1 MFCGSWLRNKE
12 QTKLPGAGNDAAQPD
27 RENAAFRGRRAQ
39 LRTGE
44 VVALDKSN
52 LSLATDTPI
61 KAREQDLIGRTP
73 FAERLAD
80 ILKSAAGPESLVI
93 GLYGPWGSGKTSVIN
108 LVENALSRK
117 DDDGK
122 AGVSVVRFEPWNYLT
137 SEQLLAQ
144 FLKEV
149 GSALDKD
156 VHGRRTLFGK
166 LFGKLC
172 GKRPEV
178 LNAFA
183 AYSEA
188 LLITAGAAASL
199 AGAPLAGVAVPAF
212 GKRLASRLRKSAE
225 RAGSVSSKKQRL
237 EEELLKFDGRVV
249 VIIDDIDRL
258 PNDQVRMVFQLVA
271 SLAKLPKINYLL
283 SFDEEVVTRALSE
296 VQNCDGAEYLEKVVQ
311 VPVHLPSI
319 SSGDLERV
327 LLKDINAIFKSFA
340 YRLEDLDDKRWNGVR
355 LTFLNNRF
363 FTIREVRRFTN
374 ALKAKL
380 SILPRF
386 CCFEDVVALA
396 VLELKVP
403 KLVDWIRVHKDLLC
417 GTIGSSLYMNNMDPK
432 DNLANLEE
440 LISRIV
446 PRSEAKW
453 AVEAVCRLFP
463 RVANKTGMSHCVSYS
478 RESLNAIWRAD
489 SFDQYFHSNMPDGI
503 DVHEVQDAL
512 NVSDGGVLLD
522 DLRRHAEA
530 GSMID
535 FVSAMR
541 ARVSTLEEGRAEIV
555 TKAYLLALG
564 LSKEKRYAP
573 LASTSADL
581 ELLRLIEL
589 LFKQLGPAKSDE
601 ILRAS
606 VDESKGRIVYPLV
619 PFLISQ
625 LNSLNDGGNGGCK
638 TLLPEGDIF
647 ELSDAVCARVGEDAA
662 ARNLFLDDECHY
674 ALILLK
680 ERKPNEFMAY
690 AKRIANADGAGCAS
704 FLSFGPKRYTLLGS
718 DEVTSFSFDKT
729 AVAKVVELAKVDGLL
744 AEARTDGSFFE
755 LPEDC
760 QLVAAAFCA
769 SNRDDDDRNEV
780 SAEEAGKLLA
790 HWRRNSRRA

>member
-1 MFCGSWLRNKE
+1 M
-12 QTKLPGAGNDAAQPD
+12 
-27 RENAAFRGRRAQ
+27 
-39 LRTGE
+39 
-44 VVALDKSN
+44 ALDNLN

-61 KAREQDLIGRTP
+61 KAREQDLIGRIP
-73 FAERLAD
+73 FTERLAD
-80 ILKSAAGPESLVI
+80 ILKSSAGPESLVI

-122 AGVSVVRFEPWNYLT
+122 ADVSVVRFEPWNYL
-137 SEQLLAQ
+137 SAEQLLAQ

-149 GSALDKD
+149 GGALDKD
-156 VHGRRTLFGK
+156 AHGRRTLFST
-166 LFGKLC
+166 LR

-183 AYSEA
+183 EYSEA
-188 LLITAGAAASL
+188 LMITAGAAASS

-212 GKRLASRLRKSAE
+212 GNRLASKMKKSAD
-225 RAGSVSSKKQRL
+225 RAASVSAKKQRL

-296 VQNCDGAEYLEKVVQ
+296 VQKCDGAEYLEKVVQ
-311 VPVHLPSI
+311 VPVRLPSI
-319 SSGDLERV
+319 SSGDLERI
-327 LLKDINAIFKSFA
+327 LLKDINAIFKAFA
-340 YRLEDLDDKRWNGVR
+340 YRREDLDDKRWNGVC
-355 LTFLNNRF
+355 LTFLYNRF

-386 CCFEDVVALA
+386 CCFEDVVALT

-403 KLVDWIRVHKDLLC
+403 KLVDSVRAHKDLLC
-417 GTIGSSLYMNNMDPK
+417 GTIGSSLYMNSMDPK
-432 DNLANLEE
+432 DNLANLEKQF
-440 LISRIV
+440 SGIV
-446 PRSEAKW
+446 PNSEAKW

-463 RVANKTGMSHCVSYS
+463 QVANKTGMSHCISYS

-489 SFDQYFHSNMPDGI
+489 SFDLYFDSNMRDGI

-512 NVSDGGVLLD
+512 NVSDGKVLLE
-522 DLRRHAEA
+522 DLHRHAEA

-555 TKAYLLALG
+555 TKACLLALG
-564 LSKEKRYAP
+564 LSKEKSYTP

-581 ELLRLIEL
+581 ELIRLIEL
-589 LFKQLGPAKSDE
+589 LFKQLGPAKSGE

-606 VDESKGRIVYPLV
+606 VDESKGRAIYPLA

-625 LNSLNDGGNGGCK
+625 LNSLNDRGDGGCK
-638 TLLPEGDIF
+638 ALLPEGDIF
-647 ELSDAVCARVGEDAA
+647 ELSDAVCAKVGEDAA
-662 ARNLFLDDECHY
+662 ERNLFLDDECRY

-680 ERKPNEFMAY
+680 KRKPNEFMAY
-690 AKRIANADGAGCAS
+690 AKRVANADGTGCAS
-704 FLSFGPKRYTLLGS
+704 FLSFGSGRYTSLDSG
-718 DEVTSFSFDKT
+718 EVTSFSFDKT
-729 AVAKVVELAKVDGLL
+729 GVAKVVELAKIEGLL
-744 AEARTDGSFFE
+744 ADACADGSFFE

-760 QLVAAAFCA
+760 QLVAAAFCVA
-769 SNRDDDDRNEV
+769 NRDNDDRNEV
-780 SAEEAGKLLA
+780 SAEEAGTLLA
-790 HWRRNSRRA
+790 SWRRNSRRA

>member
-1 MFCGSWLRNKE
+1 MDN
-12 QTKLPGAGNDAAQPD
+12 
-27 RENAAFRGRRAQ
+27 
-39 LRTGE
+39 
-44 VVALDKSN
+44 SN

-61 KAREQDLIGRTP
+61 KAREQDLIGRIP

-137 SEQLLAQ
+137 AEQLLAQ

-149 GSALDKD
+149 EGALDKD
-156 VHGRRTLFGK
+156 AYGRRK
-166 LFGKLC
+166 LFGKLR

-188 LLITAGAAASL
+188 LLMTAGAAASL

-212 GKRLASRLRKSAE
+212 GNRLTSRLRKSAD
-225 RAGSVSSKKQRL
+225 RAGSVSAKKQRL

-296 VQNCDGAEYLEKVVQ
+296 VQKCDGAEYLEKVVQ
-311 VPVHLPSI
+311 VPVRLPSI
-319 SSGDLERV
+319 SSGDLERI
-327 LLKDINAIFKSFA
+327 LLKDINAIFEAFS
-340 YRLEDLDDKRWNGVR
+340 YRREDLDDKRWNGVC

-363 FTIREVRRFTN
+363 STIREVRRFSN

-380 SILPRF
+380 TILPRF

-403 KLVDWIRVHKDLLC
+403 KVVDWVRVHKDFLC
-417 GTIGSSLYMNNMDPK
+417 GTIGSSSYTISGDPK
-432 DNLANLEE
+432 DTLANLKERFSG
-440 LISRIV
+440 LV
-446 PRSEAKW
+446 PSSEAKW

-463 RVANKTGMSHCVSYS
+463 RVANKTGMSHCVYYS
-478 RESLNAIWRAD
+478 RKSLNAIWRAD
-489 SFDQYFHSNMPDGI
+489 SFDLYFHSNIPDGI
-503 DVHEVQDAL
+503 DVHEVLDAL
-512 NVSDGGVLLD
+512 NVSEGGVLLE
-522 DLRRHAEA
+522 DLHRHAGA

-541 ARVSTLEEGRAEIV
+541 AHVSTLEEGRAEIV
-555 TKAYLLALG
+555 TRACLLVLG

-573 LASTSADL
+573 MASTSADL
-581 ELLRLIEL
+581 ELIRLIEL
-589 LFKQLGPAKSDE
+589 LFKRLGPTRSDE

-606 VDESKGRIVYPLV
+606 VDESKGRVIYPLAL
-619 PFLISQ
+619 FLIGQ
-625 LNSLNDGGNGGCK
+625 LNSLNDTGNGGCK
-638 TLLPEGDIF
+638 TLLPEGGIF
-647 ELSDAVCARVGEDAA
+647 ELSDAVCAKVGEDAA

-704 FLSFGPKRYTLLGS
+704 FLSFGSKRYTLLGS
-718 DEVTSFSFDKT
+718 NEVTSFSFDKT
-729 AVAKVVELAKVDGLL
+729 AVAKVVGLAKVDGLL
-744 AEARTDGSFFE
+744 AEACTDGSFFE

-760 QLVAAAFCA
+760 QLVAAAFCVA
-769 SNRDDDDRNEV
+769 IRDDDDDGNEV
-780 SAEEAGKLLA
+780 SAVEADMLLA
-790 HWRRNSRRA
+790 RWRRNCRRA

>member
-1 MFCGSWLRNKE
+1 MDN
-12 QTKLPGAGNDAAQPD
+12 
-27 RENAAFRGRRAQ
+27 
-39 LRTGE
+39 
-44 VVALDKSN
+44 SN

-137 SEQLLAQ
+137 AEQLLAQ

-149 GSALDKD
+149 EGALDKD
-156 VHGRRTLFGK
+156 AYGRRK
-166 LFGKLC
+166 LFGKLR

-188 LLITAGAAASL
+188 LLMTAGAAASL

-212 GKRLASRLRKSAE
+212 GNRLTSRLRKSAD
-225 RAGSVSSKKQRL
+225 RAGSVSAKKQRL

-296 VQNCDGAEYLEKVVQ
+296 VQKCDGAEYLEKVVQ
-311 VPVHLPSI
+311 VPVRLPSI
-319 SSGDLERV
+319 SSGDLERI
-327 LLKDINAIFKSFA
+327 LLKDIDAIFEAFS
-340 YRLEDLDDKRWNGVR
+340 YRREDLDDKRWNGVC

-363 FTIREVRRFTN
+363 STIREVRRFSN

-403 KLVDWIRVHKDLLC
+403 KVVDWVRVHKDFLC
-417 GTIGSSLYMNNMDPK
+417 GTIGSSSYTISGDPK
-432 DNLANLEE
+432 DTLANLKERFSG
-440 LISRIV
+440 LV
-446 PRSEAKW
+446 PSSEAKW

-463 RVANKTGMSHCVSYS
+463 RVANKTGMSHCVYYS
-478 RESLNAIWRAD
+478 RKSLNAIWRAD
-489 SFDQYFHSNMPDGI
+489 SFDLYFHSNIPDGI
-503 DVHEVQDAL
+503 DVHEVLDAL
-512 NVSDGGVLLD
+512 NVSEGGVLLE
-522 DLRRHAEA
+522 DLHRHAEA

-541 ARVSTLEEGRAEIV
+541 AHVSTLEEGRAEIV
-555 TKAYLLALG
+555 TRACLLVLG

-573 LASTSADL
+573 FASTSADL
-581 ELLRLIEL
+581 ELIRLIEL
-589 LFKQLGPAKSDE
+589 LFKRLGPTKSDE

-606 VDESKGRIVYPLV
+606 VDESKGRVIYPLAL
-619 PFLISQ
+619 FLIGQ
-625 LNSLNDGGNGGCK
+625 LNSLNDTGNGGCK
-638 TLLPEGDIF
+638 TLLPEGGIF
-647 ELSDAVCARVGEDAA
+647 ELSDAVCAKVGEDAA

-674 ALILLK
+674 ALNLLK

-704 FLSFGPKRYTLLGS
+704 FLSFGSKRYTLLGS
-718 DEVTSFSFDKT
+718 NEVTSFSFDKT
-729 AVAKVVELAKVDGLL
+729 AVAKVVGLAKVDGLL
-744 AEARTDGSFFE
+744 AEACTDGSFFE

-760 QLVAAAFCA
+760 QLVAAAFCVA
-769 SNRDDDDRNEV
+769 IRDDDDRNEV
-780 SAEEAGKLLA
+780 TAVEAGMLLA
-790 HWRRNSRRA
+790 RWRRNCRRV

>member
-1 MFCGSWLRNKE
+1 MDN
-12 QTKLPGAGNDAAQPD
+12 
-27 RENAAFRGRRAQ
+27 
-39 LRTGE
+39 
-44 VVALDKSN
+44 SN

-61 KAREQDLIGRTP
+61 KAREQDLIGRIP

-137 SEQLLAQ
+137 AEQLLAQ

-149 GSALDKD
+149 EGALDKD
-156 VHGRRTLFGK
+156 AYGRRK
-166 LFGKLC
+166 LFGKLR

-188 LLITAGAAASL
+188 LLMTAGAAASL

-212 GKRLASRLRKSAE
+212 GNRLTSRLRKSAD
-225 RAGSVSSKKQRL
+225 RAGSVSAKKQRL

-296 VQNCDGAEYLEKVVQ
+296 VQKCDGAEYLEKVVQ
-311 VPVHLPSI
+311 VPVRLPSI
-319 SSGDLERV
+319 SSGDLERI
-327 LLKDINAIFKSFA
+327 LLKDIDAIFEAFS
-340 YRLEDLDDKRWNGVR
+340 YRREDLDDKRWNGVC

-363 FTIREVRRFTN
+363 STIREVRRFSN

-403 KLVDWIRVHKDLLC
+403 KVVDWVRVHKDFLC
-417 GTIGSSLYMNNMDPK
+417 GTIGSSSYTISGDPK
-432 DNLANLEE
+432 DTLANLKERFSG
-440 LISRIV
+440 LV
-446 PRSEAKW
+446 PSSEAKW
-453 AVEAVCRLFP
+453 AVEAVCRLFQ
-463 RVANKTGMSHCVSYS
+463 RVAIKTGMSHCVYYS
-478 RESLNAIWRAD
+478 RKSLNAIWRAD
-489 SFDQYFHSNMPDGI
+489 SFDLYFHSNIPDGI
-503 DVHEVQDAL
+503 DVHEVLDAL
-512 NVSDGGVLLD
+512 NVSEGGVLLE
-522 DLRRHAEA
+522 DLHRHAEA

-541 ARVSTLEEGRAEIV
+541 AHVSTLEEGRAEIV
-555 TKAYLLALG
+555 TRACLLVLG

-573 LASTSADL
+573 FASTSADL
-581 ELLRLIEL
+581 ELIRLIEL
-589 LFKQLGPAKSDE
+589 LFKRLGPTKSDE

-606 VDESKGRIVYPLV
+606 VDESKGRVIYPLAL
-619 PFLISQ
+619 FLIGQ
-625 LNSLNDGGNGGCK
+625 LNSLNDTGNGGCK
-638 TLLPEGDIF
+638 TLLPEGGIF
-647 ELSDAVCARVGEDAA
+647 ELSDAVCAKVGEDAA

-704 FLSFGPKRYTLLGS
+704 FLSFGSKRYTLLGS
-718 DEVTSFSFDKT
+718 NEVTSFSFDKT
-729 AVAKVVELAKVDGLL
+729 AVAKVVGLAKVDGLL
-744 AEARTDGSFFE
+744 AEACTDGSFFE

-760 QLVAAAFCA
+760 QLVAAAFCVA
-769 SNRDDDDRNEV
+769 IRDDDDRNEV
-780 SAEEAGKLLA
+780 TAVEAGMLLA
-790 HWRRNSRRA
+790 RWRRNCRRV

>member
-1 MFCGSWLRNKE
+1 MNIL
-12 QTKLPGAGNDAAQPD
+12 
-27 RENAAFRGRRAQ
+27 
-39 LRTGE
+39 
-44 VVALDKSN
+44 N

-61 KAREQDLIGRTP
+61 KDSERDLIGRAP

-93 GLYGPWGSGKTSVIN
+93 GLDGSWGSGKTSVIT
-108 LVENALSRK
+108 LVENELSRK

-122 AGVSVVRFEPWNYLT
+122 ADVSIVRFEPWNYLT
-137 SEQLLAQ
+137 AEQLLAQ

-149 GSALDKD
+149 GDSLDKHA
-156 VHGRRTLFGK
+156 HGRR
-166 LFGKLC
+166 KLC
-172 GKRPEV
+172 GKLRGKRPEL

-188 LLITAGAAASL
+188 LLMTAGADASL
-199 AGAPLAGVAVPAF
+199 AGVQLTGAAVTAF
-212 GKRLASRLRKSAE
+212 GNLLTSWLRKSAG
-225 RAGSVSSKKQRL
+225 RAGSVSAKKQRL
-237 EEELLKFDGRVV
+237 EKELLKYDGRVV

-271 SLAKLPKINYLL
+271 SLARLPKINYLL

-296 VQNCDGAEYLEKVVQ
+296 VQKCDGAEYLEKVVQ
-311 VPVHLPSI
+311 VPVRLPSI
-319 SSGDLERV
+319 SSGDLERM
-327 LLKDINAIFKSFA
+327 LLNDINAIFKAFV
-340 YRLEDLDDKRWNGVR
+340 YRREDLDDKRWDSVC
-355 LTFLNNRF
+355 LTFLKNRF
-363 FTIREVRRFTN
+363 TTIREVRRFTN

-403 KLVDWIRVHKDLLC
+403 KLVDWVRVHKDFLC
-417 GTIGSSLYMNNMDPK
+417 GTIGSSLYMNSRDPK
-432 DNLANLEE
+432 DNLADLEE
-440 LISRIV
+440 QFSGIV
-446 PRSEAKW
+446 PGSEDKW

-463 RVANKTGMSHCVSYS
+463 RVANITGMSHYISYS
-478 RESLNAIWRAD
+478 GEGLNAIWRAD
-489 SFDQYFHSNMPDGI
+489 SFDLYFHSNMPDGFDI
-503 DVHEVQDAL
+503 HEVQDAL
-512 NVSDGGVLLD
+512 NVSEGGVLLE
-522 DLRRHAEA
+522 DLHRHAKA

-541 ARVSTLEEGRAEIV
+541 ARVSTLEEGRAEVV
-555 TKAYLLALG
+555 TRACLLTLG
-564 LSKEKRYAP
+564 LTEEKSYAP

-589 LFKQLGPAKSDE
+589 LFKRLGPAKSDE

-606 VDESKGRIVYPLV
+606 VDESKGRAIYPLAL
-619 PFLISQ
+619 FLLSQ
-625 LNSLNDGGNGGCK
+625 LNSLNDTEDGGCK
-638 TLLPEGDIF
+638 TLLSEGGIF
-647 ELSDAVCARVGEDAA
+647 ELSDAVCAKVGEDAV

-680 ERKPNEFMAY
+680 KRKPNEFMAY

-704 FLSFGPKRYTLLGS
+704 FLSFWTGRYTSLDSG
-718 DEVTSFSFDKT
+718 EVTSFSFDKT
-729 AVAKVVELAKVDGLL
+729 GVAKVVKLAKIDGLL
-744 AEARTDGSFFE
+744 AEACADGSFFD

-760 QLVAAAFCA
+760 QLVAAAFCVA
-769 SNRDDDDRNEV
+769 NEDDDRYEV
-780 SAEEAGKLLA
+780 SAEEAGRRLA
-790 HWRRNSRRA
+790 RWRRNRRRA

>member
-1 MFCGSWLRNKE
+1 MDN
-12 QTKLPGAGNDAAQPD
+12 
-27 RENAAFRGRRAQ
+27 
-39 LRTGE
+39 
-44 VVALDKSN
+44 SN

-61 KAREQDLIGRTP
+61 KAREQDLIGRIP

-137 SEQLLAQ
+137 AEQLLAQ

-149 GSALDKD
+149 EGALDKD
-156 VHGRRTLFGK
+156 AYGRRK
-166 LFGKLC
+166 LFGKLR

-188 LLITAGAAASL
+188 LLMTAGAAASL

-212 GKRLASRLRKSAE
+212 GNRLTSRLRKSAD
-225 RAGSVSSKKQRL
+225 RAGSVSAKKQRL

-283 SFDEEVVTRALSE
+283 SFDEKVVTRALSE
-296 VQNCDGAEYLEKVVQ
+296 VQKCDGAEYLEKVVQ
-311 VPVHLPSI
+311 VPVRLPSI
-319 SSGDLERV
+319 SSGDLERI
-327 LLKDINAIFKSFA
+327 LLKDINAIFEAFS
-340 YRLEDLDDKRWNGVR
+340 YRREDLDDKRWNGVC

-363 FTIREVRRFTN
+363 STIREVRRFSN

-380 SILPRF
+380 TILPRF

-403 KLVDWIRVHKDLLC
+403 KVVDWVRVHKDFLC
-417 GTIGSSLYMNNMDPK
+417 GTIGSSSYTISGDPK
-432 DNLANLEE
+432 DTLANLKERFSG
-440 LISRIV
+440 LV
-446 PRSEAKW
+446 PSSEAKW

-463 RVANKTGMSHCVSYS
+463 RVANKTGMSHCVYYS
-478 RESLNAIWRAD
+478 RKSLNAIWRAD
-489 SFDQYFHSNMPDGI
+489 SFDLYFHSNIPDGI
-503 DVHEVQDAL
+503 DVHEVLDAL
-512 NVSDGGVLLD
+512 NVSEGGVLLE
-522 DLRRHAEA
+522 DLHRHAGA

-541 ARVSTLEEGRAEIV
+541 AHVSTLEEGRAEIV
-555 TKAYLLALG
+555 TRACLLVLG

-573 LASTSADL
+573 MASTSADL
-581 ELLRLIEL
+581 ELIRLIEL
-589 LFKQLGPAKSDE
+589 LFKRLGPTRSDE

-606 VDESKGRIVYPLV
+606 VDESKGRVIYPLAL
-619 PFLISQ
+619 FLIGQ
-625 LNSLNDGGNGGCK
+625 LNSLNDTGNGGCK
-638 TLLPEGDIF
+638 TLLPEGGIF
-647 ELSDAVCARVGEDAA
+647 ELSDAVCAKVGEDAA

-704 FLSFGPKRYTLLGS
+704 FLSFGSKRYTLLGS
-718 DEVTSFSFDKT
+718 NEVTSFSFDKT
-729 AVAKVVELAKVDGLL
+729 AVAKVVGLAKVDGLL
-744 AEARTDGSFFE
+744 AEACTDGSFFE

-760 QLVAAAFCA
+760 QLVAAAFCVA
-769 SNRDDDDRNEV
+769 IRDDDDGNEV
-780 SAEEAGKLLA
+780 SAVEADMLLA
-790 HWRRNSRRA
+790 RWRRNCRRA

>member
-1 MFCGSWLRNKE
+1 MDN
-12 QTKLPGAGNDAAQPD
+12 P
-27 RENAAFRGRRAQ
+27 
-39 LRTGE
+39 
-44 VVALDKSN
+44 N

-61 KAREQDLIGRTP
+61 KAREQDFIGRIP

-122 AGVSVVRFEPWNYLT
+122 ADVSVVCFEPWNYLT
-137 SEQLLAQ
+137 AEQLLAQ

-156 VHGRRTLFGK
+156 VHGRRK
-166 LFGKLC
+166 LFGKLRA
-172 GKRPEV
+172 KRPEV

-188 LLITAGAAASL
+188 LLMTAGAAASL

-212 GKRLASRLRKSAE
+212 GNRLASTLRKSAD
-225 RAGSVSSKKQRL
+225 RAGSVSAKKQRL

-249 VIIDDIDRL
+249 VIIYDIDRL

-296 VQNCDGAEYLEKVVQ
+296 VQKCDGAEYLEKVVQ
-311 VPVHLPSI
+311 VPVRLPSI
-319 SSGDLERV
+319 SSGDLERM
-327 LLKDINAIFKSFA
+327 LLKDINAIFEAFA
-340 YRLEDLDDKRWNGVR
+340 YKREDLDDKRWNGVC

-363 FTIREVRRFTN
+363 FTIREVRHFSN

-432 DNLANLEE
+432 DSLANLEKLFSE
-440 LISRIV
+440 IV
-446 PRSEAKW
+446 PSSEAKW
-453 AVEAVCRLFP
+453 AVEAFCRLFP
-463 RVANKTGMSHCVSYS
+463 RVANITGMSHCVSYS
-478 RESLNAIWRAD
+478 RETLNTIWRAD
-489 SFDQYFHSNMPDGI
+489 SFDLYFHSNMPDGI

-512 NVSDGGVLLD
+512 NVSEGGVLLE

-541 ARVSTLEEGRAEIV
+541 ARVSTLEEGRAEV
-555 TKAYLLALG
+555 VAKACLLALG

-589 LFKQLGPAKSDE
+589 LFKQLGPAKSGE
-601 ILRAS
+601 ILRAL
-606 VDESKGRIVYPLV
+606 VDESKGRVICPLT

-625 LNSLNDGGNGGCK
+625 LNSLNDRGDGGCK

-647 ELSDAVCARVGEDAA
+647 ELSDAVCARVIEDAA
-662 ARNLFLDDECHY
+662 TRNLFLDDECHY

-680 ERKPNEFMAY
+680 EHKPNEFMAY
-690 AKRIANADGAGCAS
+690 AKRVANADGAGCAS
-704 FLSFGPKRYTLLGS
+704 FLSFGSVRYISRDG
-718 DEVTSFSFDKT
+718 DEATSFTFDK
-729 AVAKVVELAKVDGLL
+729 AGIAKVIELAKINGLL
-744 AEARTDGSFFE
+744 AEARVDGSFFE

-760 QLVAAAFCA
+760 QLVAAAFCIA
-769 SNRDDDDRNEV
+769 NRDNDDKNEV
-780 SAEEAGKLLA
+780 SAEEAGRLLA
-790 HWRRNSRRA
+790 HWRRNSERALWGCGRFYGPAM

>member
-1 MFCGSWLRNKE
+1 MNIL
-12 QTKLPGAGNDAAQPD
+12 
-27 RENAAFRGRRAQ
+27 
-39 LRTGE
+39 
-44 VVALDKSN
+44 N

-61 KAREQDLIGRTP
+61 KDSERDLIGRAP

-93 GLYGPWGSGKTSVIN
+93 GLYGSWGSGKTSVIN
-108 LVENALSRK
+108 LVENELSRK

-122 AGVSVVRFEPWNYLT
+122 ADVSIVRFEPWNYLT
-137 SEQLLAQ
+137 AEQLLAQ

-149 GSALDKD
+149 GDSLDKHA
-156 VHGRRTLFGK
+156 HGRR
-166 LFGKLC
+166 KLC
-172 GKRPEV
+172 GKLRGKRPEL

-188 LLITAGAAASL
+188 LLMTAGADASL
-199 AGAPLAGVAVPAF
+199 AGVQLTGAAVTAF
-212 GKRLASRLRKSAE
+212 GNLLTSWLRKSTG
-225 RAGSVSSKKQRL
+225 RAGSVSAKKQRL
-237 EEELLKFDGRVV
+237 EKELLKYDGRVV

-296 VQNCDGAEYLEKVVQ
+296 VQKCDGAEYLEKVVQ
-311 VPVHLPSI
+311 VPVRLPSI
-319 SSGDLERV
+319 SSGDLERM
-327 LLKDINAIFKSFA
+327 LLNDINAIFKAFA
-340 YRLEDLDDKRWNGVR
+340 YRREDLNDKRWDSVC
-355 LTFLNNRF
+355 LTFLKNRF
-363 FTIREVRRFTN
+363 TTIREVRRFTN

-403 KLVDWIRVHKDLLC
+403 KLVDWVRVHKDFLC
-417 GTIGSSLYMNNMDPK
+417 GTIGSSLYMNSRDPK
-432 DNLANLEE
+432 DNLSDLEE
-440 LISRIV
+440 QFSGIV
-446 PRSEAKW
+446 PGSEDKW

-463 RVANKTGMSHCVSYS
+463 RVANITGMSHYISYS
-478 RESLNAIWRAD
+478 GEGLNAIWRAD
-489 SFDQYFHSNMPDGI
+489 SFDLYFHSNMPDGFDI
-503 DVHEVQDAL
+503 HEVQDAL
-512 NVSDGGVLLD
+512 NVSEGGVLLE
-522 DLRRHAEA
+522 DLHRHAKA

-541 ARVSTLEEGRAEIV
+541 ARVSTLEEGRAEVV
-555 TKAYLLALG
+555 TRACLLTLG
-564 LSKEKRYAP
+564 LTEEKSYAP

-589 LFKQLGPAKSDE
+589 LFKRLGPAKSDE

-606 VDESKGRIVYPLV
+606 VDESKGRAIYPLAL
-619 PFLISQ
+619 FLLSQ
-625 LNSLNDGGNGGCK
+625 LNSLNDTEDGGCK
-638 TLLPEGDIF
+638 TLLSEGGIF
-647 ELSDAVCARVGEDAA
+647 ELSDAVCAKVGEDAV

-680 ERKPNEFMAY
+680 KRKPNEFMAY

-704 FLSFGPKRYTLLGS
+704 FLSFWTGRYTSLDSG
-718 DEVTSFSFDKT
+718 EVASFSFDKT
-729 AVAKVVELAKVDGLL
+729 GVAKVVKLAKIDGLL
-744 AEARTDGSFFE
+744 AEACADGSFFD

-760 QLVAAAFCA
+760 QLVAAAFCVA
-769 SNRDDDDRNEV
+769 NEDDDRYEV
-780 SAEEAGKLLA
+780 SAEEAGSRLA
-790 HWRRNSRRA
+790 RWRRNRRRA

>member
-1 MFCGSWLRNKE
+1 MDN
-12 QTKLPGAGNDAAQPD
+12 
-27 RENAAFRGRRAQ
+27 
-39 LRTGE
+39 
-44 VVALDKSN
+44 SN

-61 KAREQDLIGRTP
+61 KAREQDLIGRIP

-137 SEQLLAQ
+137 AEQLLAQ

-149 GSALDKD
+149 EGALDKD
-156 VHGRRTLFGK
+156 AYGRRK
-166 LFGKLC
+166 LFGKLR
-172 GKRPEV
+172 GKRSEV

-188 LLITAGAAASL
+188 LLMTAGAAASL

-212 GKRLASRLRKSAE
+212 GNRLTSRLRKSAD
-225 RAGSVSSKKQRL
+225 RAGSVSAKKQRL
-237 EEELLKFDGRVV
+237 EEELLKFDGRVA

-296 VQNCDGAEYLEKVVQ
+296 VQKCDGAEYLEKVVQ
-311 VPVHLPSI
+311 VPVRLPSI
-319 SSGDLERV
+319 SSGDLERI
-327 LLKDINAIFKSFA
+327 LLKDINAIFEAFS
-340 YRLEDLDDKRWNGVR
+340 YRREDLDDKRWNGVC

-363 FTIREVRRFTN
+363 STIREVRRFSN

-403 KLVDWIRVHKDLLC
+403 KVVDWVRLHKDFLC
-417 GTIGSSLYMNNMDPK
+417 GTIGSSSYTISGDPK
-432 DNLANLEE
+432 DTLANLKERFSG
-440 LISRIV
+440 LV
-446 PRSEAKW
+446 PNSEAKW

-463 RVANKTGMSHCVSYS
+463 RVANKTGMSHCVYYS
-478 RESLNAIWRAD
+478 RKSLNAIWRAD
-489 SFDQYFHSNMPDGI
+489 SFDLYFHSNIPDGI
-503 DVHEVQDAL
+503 DVHEVLDAL
-512 NVSDGGVLLD
+512 NVSEGGVLLE
-522 DLRRHAEA
+522 DLHRHAGA

-541 ARVSTLEEGRAEIV
+541 AHVSTLEEGRAEIV
-555 TKAYLLALG
+555 TRACLLVLG

-573 LASTSADL
+573 MASTSADL
-581 ELLRLIEL
+581 ELIRLIEL
-589 LFKQLGPAKSDE
+589 LFKRLGPTKSDE

-606 VDESKGRIVYPLV
+606 VDESKGRVIYPLAL
-619 PFLISQ
+619 FLIGQ
-625 LNSLNDGGNGGCK
+625 LNSLNDTGNGGCK
-638 TLLPEGDIF
+638 TLLPEGVIF
-647 ELSDAVCARVGEDAA
+647 ELSDAVCAKVGEDAA

-704 FLSFGPKRYTLLGS
+704 FLSFGSKRYTLLGS
-718 DEVTSFSFDKT
+718 NEVTSFSFDKT
-729 AVAKVVELAKVDGLL
+729 AVAKVVGLAKVDGLL
-744 AEARTDGSFFE
+744 AEACTDGSFFE

-760 QLVAAAFCA
+760 QLVAAAFCVA
-769 SNRDDDDRNEV
+769 IRDDDDGNEV
-780 SAEEAGKLLA
+780 SAVEADMLLA
-790 HWRRNSRRA
+790 RWRRNCRRA